1 MLFQSIFARLRR
13 LTNVNKL
20 VGGLTREFWVGHLLV
35 MISTVLGVYLA
46 AHSGLKTAVEFDAI
60 SSDRDNYYLRANL
73 RDEIKYNISIAEK
86 FIVTIDKFGSF
97 HRSNYPAFQTYVM
110 DTMKEQSNTLKTP
123 NVILNGMLMYYDR
136 VDRLLKEK
144 KGGGINV
151 RVLAKKLRK
160 LIDDFNANV
169 MTKLD
174 QNLIDLKARLDENGV
189 VIYE

>member
-1 MLFQSIFARLRR
+1 MLFQSVFARLRR
-13 LTNVNKL
+13 LTGVHKL

-46 AHSGLKTAVEFDAI
+46 AHSGLKTAVEFDAL

-73 RDEIKYNISIAEK
+73 RDEIRYNIMIAEK
-86 FIVTIDKFGSF
+86 FIVTIDKYGSF

-123 NVILNGMLMYYDR
+123 NVILNGMLMYYDQ
-136 VDRLLKEK
+136 VDRLIKSK
-144 KGGGINV
+144 KSGGINV
-151 RVLAKKLRK
+151 LQLAKKLRK
-160 LIDDFNANV
+160 LIDDFNAHV

-174 QNLIDLKARLDENGV
+174 KNLIDLKARLDANDV